1 MGVMGDGASW
11 RFGLWAC
18 ARILTHPIAP
28 SLLCRVHTQASI
40 LDTPPAE
47 VKQLKQPQTGGG
59 PAGGAAGV
67 ATYSS
72 PRVNALYAVLALLP
86 TLGREELSAV
96 ERDVHARLGALQ
108 AA

>member
-1 MGVMGDGASW
+1 MGIVALGGV
-11 RFGLWAC
+11 GLC
-18 ARILTHPIAP
+18 TQLTHPIAP
-28 SLLCRVHTQASI
+28 SLPCRVDTQASI
-40 LDTPPAE
+40 RDTPPA
-47 VKQLKQPQTGGG
+47 VKQPQPGGG